1 MVRFSRDSWAV
12 GGEVGKDEERRVK
25 GGGGDGEGRGEGE
38 RGRNYA
44 WGSIHP
50 TNPPLYSS
58 FTPHKWPFINAVL
71 HSLAA
76 IFTCL
81 YIRVYNWLNQTV
93 RQSIWVTYDHFTSQ
107 NPFNVLNNVNTCSHF
122 PPFRVNTPLRSQNQ
136 QIRLSKPASKIEGF
150 GKKLK
155 VFQSFLSKTPNL
167 RSRLWDQIFQSPS
180 PASSLYTKNLK
191 TWKPFP
197 VLKFLGSFD
206 GLQNHGWQVD

>member
-12 GGEVGKDEERRVK
+12 EEEVWKTERGGEGWGGRRR
-25 GGGGDGEGRGEGE
+25 GGGGIMHEGVFTP
-38 RGRNYA
+38 
-44 WGSIHP
+44 P
-50 TNPPLYSS
+50 TLPLYSS

-93 RQSIWVTYDHFTSQ
+93 KQSIWVTYDHFTSQ

-180 PASSLYTKNLK
+180 PARCLYTIVSL
-191 TWKPFP
+191 TPW
-197 VLKFLGSFD
+197 VL
-206 GLQNHGWQVD
+206 QVY